1 VAFLRSVAGPLPSMK
16 FCPSGGIDTK
26 VARDYL
32 RLGNVL
38 AVGGSWMA
46 PAELIRQNRF
56 TDIRQL
62 AEEAA
67 SL

>member
-1 VAFLRSVAGPLPSMK
+1 VAGPLPFMK
-16 FCPSGGIDTK
+16 FCPSGGVD
-26 VARDYL
+26 ARIAPDYL
-32 RLGNVL
+32 RLANVL

-56 TDIRQL
+56 DDIRQL
-62 AEEAA
+62 AEQAA